1 MKKILIVDD
10 EPAILTLLQFNFEKN
25 NFEVTTATN
34 GSNAYQL
41 AISNHYDFILL
52 DLMLPELS
60 GVEITKKLR
69 QQNIITPIF
78 ILTAKE
84 DEVDKIVGIEIGA
97 DDYIFKPFS
106 PREIVARVN
115 AVLRRIEFST
125 QIFNTEI
132 IDEQTLETGPFKL
145 NLTTSQLLLNNQLI
159 DLTKKEF
166 ELLHYFMTHINHTV
180 SREKLLGRIWNFDFE
195 GSTRIVDVHV
205 SHLREKIE
213 INPKKPVYI
222 TTKHGFGYK
231 FKIPENN

>member
-10 EPAILTLLQFNFEKN
+10 EPSILTLLQYNFEKN
-25 NFEVTTATN
+25 NFSVTTTTN
-34 GSNAYQL
+34 GLEAYHL
-41 AISNHYDFILL
+41 ATTKHFDFIIL
-52 DLMLPELS
+52 DLMLPEMS
-60 GVEITKKLR
+60 GIEITKKLR
-69 QQNIITPIF
+69 SKEILTPIF

-125 QIFNTEI
+125 TSA
-132 IDEQTLETGPFKL
+132 DEESPEAQMLEAGPFRL
-145 NLTTSQLLLNNQLI
+145 NLMSSQLLLNDQFVE
-159 DLTKKEF
+159 LTKKEF

-180 SREKLLGRIWNFDFE
+180 SREKLLSRVWNFDFE

-213 INPKKPVYI
+213 QDPKKPEYI
-222 TTKHGFGYK
+222 VTKHGFGYK
-231 FKIPENN
+231 FKIPENQ